1 MAKEGRKHTAQ
12 CQIDI
17 LWGGGPQTDAKV
29 PSLVLCPFSDYL
41 LIVVE
46 VRKLLRGDGLGGDM
60 KSEYTLGIANRSLAV
75 RFAVTAVVVL
85 AALFVFSP
93 VSHAQITGTITGTV
107 SDSSGAIVPGA
118 SVSLQN
124 EASKDMR
131 GTVSDS
137 AGYFAFPGVLPG
149 TYTVRVES
157 KGFKAFQQSGVEM
170 QASDKRNVN
179 VTLSVG
185 QTTETVTVEA
195 HTDLVPVDSGA
206 RSFELSSQ
214 DFARLPMISRNASEL
229 LMSLPGA
236 VVTPNGNSSSA
247 QGGMDFTQSG
257 SVGSSAG
264 NGVSIAGAPY
274 RGGTALLMDGTNI
287 IDEGCDCTS
296 IAVPNPDMVQE
307 VKVQTSA
314 FGADGAKGPV
324 VVDFI
329 SKSGGAQYHGE
340 GYLFVRNAIF
350 NSDSWQLNNQGDN
363 VQTGDHYYYPGGNF
377 GGPIPGMKKKLF
389 FWFGYEHFYQLATG
403 GTIDESYIPTTDMMA
418 GNFGP
423 TAANNA
429 LCQADKGV
437 NAQSTSPDAAGT
449 YCYDPTTGKGPGG
462 AAIANAA
469 AVPLDP
475 GATSLMAMIEKWDA
489 PNADPSKTPGGY
501 NYFEPIPAR
510 HNGYLYRGRGDYDF
524 NENNKIF
531 VTYQYAS
538 DAQPADGNSHMWWL
552 PGDSVVFPGGGLT
565 QAQQAKTITG
575 NFLHVFNATLTNQA
589 TAFWTWYWGPQTPS
603 NFSAVL
609 RSTNNYPAAYGT
621 QFAKTNPLPS
631 TMVPGWNGVNYAL
644 PDFSQ
649 WDVFSGTGGSYYIKK
664 QNPAFADDLTK
675 VYKNHTLKT
684 GFYYEM
690 TGNNQ
695 ANFNP
700 INGGFSFG
708 GISTPL
714 ADAVTGALQGTQNP
728 TANFMMGIASNYN
741 EQSSLPLNDQA
752 YKTFSFYGQDSW
764 KVTRRFTLDYGI
776 RFDHIGHWYDRDGYG
791 NAVWVPGDIIGDVL
805 KGKVF
810 PGVEWHAIDPGIP
823 LSGTPNRL
831 FHFSPR
837 FGIAYDIFGTGRTVL
852 RGGWGVYFFNDQ
864 VNDYSGP
871 LALAQQSIQTG
882 LPGNTTVLFGE
893 TGLLPK
899 PAGAF
904 QSPSSGPGTILNPSD
919 YDVPYTTNWNLTI
932 DQRLPWNSHLE
943 VAYEGNDSE
952 GLFFGGQVGGGGNLG
967 GSDLINQNKT
977 PLGAFFAN
985 DPWTGSIAQ
994 DPENV
999 CGTFP
1004 DGTPVNVGGT
1014 GGCMNGQADYH
1025 PYGTMNIAGKPI
1037 NVYGTQSIDVES
1049 HSAYA
1054 NYNALEVLW
1063 AKQAGK
1069 FTFNTSFL
1077 WSKALGFGNGNLDPF
1092 NERANYV
1099 VLPIDRPYVW
1109 NSSYA
1114 YDLGKAYHGDNKV
1127 LGGAANGW
1135 TIAGTTTW
1143 QKGGDMQS
1151 QISENLNLGLQYSFA
1166 NAACG
1171 GGVCNDGLSQR
1182 SFFGTD
1188 AAINIQPVETA
1199 NPTSGL
1205 ATSQYAKLSAFAVP
1219 AVPTGTPL
1227 ELATAGGGDQ
1237 VIGYTPYSVTANG
1250 PSQLPYISMPAFFDS
1265 DLAIYKTFHITER
1278 HTIEFRVTANNFL
1291 NHPLVGYSNDNFLTL
1306 KYSIDPTNKGG
1317 GYTFVP
1323 PAGNVT
1329 PANWGTTDTKYTPI
1343 TSAYG
1348 RILQFGLKYAF

>member
-1 MAKEGRKHTAQ
+1 M
-12 CQIDI
+12 
-17 LWGGGPQTDAKV
+17 
-29 PSLVLCPFSDYL
+29 
-41 LIVVE
+41 IVAA

-60 KSEYTLGIANRSLAV
+60 KSEYTFGIAKRSLAV
-75 RFAVTAVVVL
+75 RFAVTAFVVL
-85 AALFVFSP
+85 TALFLFSP

-107 SDSSGAIVPGA
+107 ADSSGAIVPGA

-137 AGYFAFPGVLPG
+137 AGYFAFPNVFPG

-157 KGFKAFQQSGVEM
+157 KGFKAFQQSGIEM

-179 VTLSVG
+179 VTLTVG

-206 RSFELSSQ
+206 RSFDLTSQ

-236 VVTPNGNSSSA
+236 VVTPNGNASGA
-247 QGGMDFTQSG
+247 QGGTDFTQAG
-257 SVGSSAG
+257 SVGSSVG
-264 NGVSIAGAPY
+264 NGVSISGAPY

-350 NSDSWQLNNQGDN
+350 NSDSWQQNDAGYN
-363 VQTGDHYYYPGGNF
+363 VATGDHYYYPGGNF
-377 GGPIPGMKKKLF
+377 GGPVPGMKKKLF
-389 FWFGYEHFYQLATG
+389 FWFGYEHFYQLASG
-403 GTIDESYIPTTDMMA
+403 GTIDQAYVPTALMAA
-418 GNFGP
+418 GNFSSGGVGTP
-423 TAANNA
+423 NANDL
-429 LCQADKGV
+429 LCMADKGV
-437 NAQSTSPDAAGT
+437 MAASTATAAAGT
-449 YCYDPTTGKGPGG
+449 YCYDPTGPGG
-462 AAIANAA
+462 AAHGGAIAGPNLLTAG
-469 AVPLDP
+469 PGGTSLIDP
-475 GATSLMAMIEKWDA
+475 GAMALMGMIEKWDP
-489 PNADPSKTPGGY
+489 PNADPSKIPGGY
-501 NYFEPIPAR
+501 NYYTPIAAR

-524 NENNKIF
+524 NESNKLF

-552 PGDSVVFPGGGLT
+552 PGNSVVFPGGGLT

-589 TAFWTWYWGPQTPS
+589 TAFWTWYWGPQTPTDF
-603 NFSAVL
+603 NAVL
-609 RSTNNYPAAYGT
+609 RSTVGYPPASLGYGT
-621 QFAKTNPLPS
+621 QFAKTLPLPQ
-631 TMVPGWNGVNYAL
+631 TMVPGWNNYNYAL

-708 GISTPL
+708 APSTPQ
-714 ADAVTGALQGTQNP
+714 ADNVTGALQGTQNP

-764 KVTRRFTLDYGI
+764 KVTRRFTLDYGV

-837 FGIAYDIFGTGRTVL
+837 FGMAYDIFGTGRTVV

-871 LALAQQSIQTG
+871 LALAQQSIQTS
-882 LPGNTTVLFGE
+882 LPSAQTVLFSE
-893 TGLLPK
+893 TGALPK
-899 PAGAF
+899 PTAAF
-904 QSPSSGPGTILNPSD
+904 TSPSGGPGSILNPED
-919 YDVPYTTNWNLTI
+919 YNVPYTTNWNLTI

-952 GLFFGGQVGGGGNLG
+952 ALFFGGQVSGGGNFG
-967 GSDLINQNKT
+967 GGDLINVNKT
-977 PLGAFFAN
+977 PLGAFFLP
-985 DPWTGSIAQ
+985 DPWTGGIAQ
-994 DPENV
+994 DPENA

-1004 DGTPVNVGGT
+1004 DGSAVNTLPCTAGK
-1014 GGCMNGQADYH
+1014 QADYH
-1025 PYGTMNIAGKPI
+1025 PFGVMNVGTSAAPNLV
-1037 NVYGTQSIDVES
+1037 NVYGTNSINVEQ
-1049 HSAYA
+1049 HSGYA

-1063 AKQAGK
+1063 AKQAGR

-1077 WSKALGFGNGNLDPF
+1077 WSKALGFGDGGINPF
-1092 NERANYV
+1092 VERANYTI
-1099 VLPIDRPYVW
+1099 LPIDRPYAW

-1114 YDLGKAYHGDNKV
+1114 FDEGKIYHGDNKIV
-1127 LGGAANGW
+1127 GGAANGW

-1143 QKGGDMQS
+1143 QKGGDMQTQS
-1151 QISENLNLGLQYSFA
+1151 SYNLGMALQYTFVDA
-1166 NAACG
+1166 G
-1171 GGVCNDGLSQR
+1171 GNTVTDGLSQR

-1188 AAINIQPVETA
+1188 ANINIQPVETC

-1205 ATSQYAKLSAFAVP
+1205 ATSQYAKLSCFAAPSVP
-1219 AVPTGTPL
+1219 SGTPL
-1227 ELATAGGGDQ
+1227 KLADPNVAGGDVATTGFKQ
-1237 VIGYTPYSVTANG
+1237 YSVVANG
-1250 PSQLPYISMPAFFDS
+1250 PGQLPYIPMPAFFDS
-1265 DLAIYKTFHITER
+1265 DLALYKTFHITER

-1291 NHPLVGYSNDNFLTL
+1291 NHPLIGYANSAPITL
-1306 KYSIDPTNKGG
+1306 KYSLDPTNKGN
-1317 GYTFVP
+1317 GYTFVSP
-1323 PAGNVT
+1323 GSGVT
-1329 PANWGTTDTKYTPI
+1329 PDNWGITTTKYTPI

-1348 RILQFGLKYAF
+1348 RIVQFGLKYAF

>member
-1 MAKEGRKHTAQ
+1 
-12 CQIDI
+12 
-17 LWGGGPQTDAKV
+17 
-29 PSLVLCPFSDYL
+29 
-41 LIVVE
+41 
-46 VRKLLRGDGLGGDM
+46 M
-60 KSEYTLGIANRSLAV
+60 KSEFTFEFTLGTVKRSLSV
-75 RFAVTAVVVL
+75 RFAVTAFVVL
-85 AALFVFSP
+85 AVLFIFSP

-107 SDSSGAIVPGA
+107 ADSSGAVVPGA
-118 SVSLQN
+118 SVSLMN

-157 KGFKAFQQSGVEM
+157 KGFKAFQQSDIILE
-170 QASDKRNVN
+170 ASDKRNIN
-179 VTLSVG
+179 VTLTVG

-296 IAVPNPDMVQE
+296 IAVPNPDMVEE

-340 GYLFVRNAIF
+340 GYFFVRNAIF
-350 NSDSWQLNNQGDN
+350 NSDSWQLNHQGQN

-377 GGPIPGMKKKLF
+377 GGPVPGMKKKLF
-389 FWFGYEHFYQLATG
+389 FWFGYEHFYQLASG
-403 GTIDESYIPTTDMMA
+403 GTIDQSYVPTADMAA
-418 GNFGP
+418 GNFSA

-429 LCQADKGV
+429 LCMADKGV
-437 NAQSTSPDAAGT
+437 TADSTASAASGT

-462 AAIANAA
+462 AAIASAA

-475 GATSLMAMIEKWDA
+475 GATSLMAMIEKWDP

-501 NYFEPIPAR
+501 NYFVPIAAR

-524 NENNKIF
+524 NESNKLF

-538 DAQPADGNSHMWWL
+538 DSQPSDGNSHMWWL
-552 PGDSVVFPGGGLT
+552 PGNSVVFPGGGLT

-575 NFLHVFNATLTNQA
+575 NFLHVFSPTLTNQA
-589 TAFWTWYWGPQTPS
+589 TAFWTWYWGPQTPA
-603 NFSAVL
+603 NFNAVL
-609 RSTNNYPAAYGT
+609 RSTNNYPAGYGT
-621 QFAKTNPLPS
+621 QFTKANPLPS
-631 TMVPGWNGVNYAL
+631 TMVPGWNGVGYAL

-700 INGGFSFG
+700 INGAFSFG

-714 ADAVTGALQGTQNP
+714 VDATNAAAFQGTQNP

-764 KVTRRFTLDYGI
+764 KVTRRFTLDYGV

-791 NAVWVPGDIIGDVL
+791 NAVWVPGDIIGDVQ

-837 FGIAYDIFGTGRTVL
+837 FGVAYDVFGTGETVV

-904 QSPSSGPGTILNPSD
+904 QSPSSGPGFILNPND
-919 YDVPYTTNWNLTI
+919 YNVPYTTNWNLTI

-943 VAYEGNDSE
+943 VAYEGNDSG

-967 GSDLINQNKT
+967 GNDLINVNKT
-977 PLGAFFAN
+977 PLGAYFLPNPF
-985 DPWTGSIAQ
+985 TGSIAT

-999 CGTFP
+999 CGKYP
-1004 DGTPVNVGGT
+1004 DGTQVNTGGT
-1014 GGCMNGQADYH
+1014 APCLNGQADYR
-1025 PYGTMNIAGKPI
+1025 PYGTMNIAGKPV
-1037 NVYGTQSIDVES
+1037 NVYGTQSIYVEQ
-1049 HSAYA
+1049 HAAYA

-1063 AKQAGK
+1063 AKQAGR

-1077 WSKALGFGNGNLDPF
+1077 WSKALGFGNGNIDPF

-1114 YDLGKAYHGDNKV
+1114 FDLGRAYHGDNKV

-1135 TIAGTTTW
+1135 TIAGITTW

-1151 QISENLNLGLQYSFA
+1151 QSSENLGMSLQYAFA
-1166 NAACG
+1166 NAACSG
-1171 GGVCNDGLSQR
+1171 GICTDGVSQR
-1182 SFFGTD
+1182 SFYGTD
-1188 AAINIQPVETA
+1188 ASINIQPVETC

-1205 ATSQYAKLSAFAVP
+1205 ATSQYAKLSCFAVP
-1219 AVPTGTPL
+1219 AVPAGTPQ
-1227 ELATAGGGDQ
+1227 ELTVKGGDQ
-1237 VIGYTPYSVTANG
+1237 VVGYTPYSIVKNG
-1250 PSQLPYISMPAFFDS
+1250 PAQLPYISMPAFFDS

-1278 HTIEFRVTANNFL
+1278 HTVEFRVTANNFL
-1291 NHPLVGYSNDNFLTL
+1291 NHPLVGYSNSNFLTL
-1306 KYSIDPTNKGG
+1306 KYSLDPTNKGN

-1329 PANWGTTDTKYTPI
+1329 PTNWGTTDTKFTPI

-1348 RILQFGLKYAF
+1348 RILQFGLKYSF

>member
-1 MAKEGRKHTAQ
+1 
-12 CQIDI
+12 
-17 LWGGGPQTDAKV
+17 
-29 PSLVLCPFSDYL
+29 
-41 LIVVE
+41 
-46 VRKLLRGDGLGGDM
+46 M
-60 KSEYTLGIANRSLAV
+60 KSEFTLGIANRSLAV
-75 RFAVTAVVVL
+75 RCTMTAVVVL
-85 AALFVFSP
+85 AALFLFSP

-137 AGYFAFPGVLPG
+137 AGYFAFPNVFPG

-157 KGFKAFQQSGVEM
+157 KGFKAFQQSGIEM

-179 VTLSVG
+179 VTLAVG

-195 HTDLVPVDSGA
+195 HTDIVPVDSGA
-206 RSFELSSQ
+206 RSFDLTSQ
-214 DFARLPMISRNASEL
+214 DFQRLPMISRNASEL
-229 LMSLPGA
+229 LMALPGA
-236 VVTPNGNSSSA
+236 VLTPNGNASGA
-247 QGGMDFTQSG
+247 QGGTDFTQSG
-257 SVGSSAG
+257 SVGSSVG
-264 NGVSIAGAPY
+264 NGVSISGAPY

-403 GTIDESYIPTTDMMA
+403 GTIDESYVPTALMAA
-418 GNFGP
+418 GNFSSGGVGTP
-423 TAANNA
+423 NANDA
-429 LCQADKGV
+429 LCMADKGV
-437 NAQSTSPDAAGT
+437 MADSTATAAAGT
-449 YCYDPTTGKGPGG
+449 FCYDPTTGKGPLG
-462 AAIANAA
+462 ATIASAG

-475 GATSLMAMIEKWDA
+475 GAVSLMGMIEKWDP
-489 PNADPSKTPGGY
+489 PNANPANTPGGY

-538 DAQPADGNSHMWWL
+538 DAQPSDGNSHMWWL

-575 NFLHVFNATLTNQA
+575 NFLHVFSPSLTNQA
-589 TAFWTWYWGPQTPS
+589 TAFWTWYWGPQTPTD
-603 NFSAVL
+603 FSAVL
-609 RSTNNYPAAYGT
+609 RSTNNYPTSYGT
-621 QFAKTNPLPS
+621 QFAKTNALPS

-675 VYKNHTLKT
+675 VYKNHTLKA

-700 INGGFSFG
+700 INGAFSFG

-714 ADAVTGALQGTQNP
+714 ADAVNPANLQGTQNP

-764 KVTRRFTLDYGI
+764 KVTRRFTLDYGV

-791 NAVWVPGDIIGDVL
+791 NAVWVPGDVISDVL

-810 PGVEWHAIDPGIP
+810 PGVEWHGIDPGIP

-837 FGIAYDIFGTGRTVL
+837 FGVAYDIFGTGKTVV

-871 LALAQQSIQTG
+871 LATAQQSIQTG

-904 QSPSSGPGTILNPSD
+904 QSPSGSPGTILNPND
-919 YDVPYTTNWNLTI
+919 YNVPYTTNWNLTI

-952 GLFFGGQVGGGGNLG
+952 ALFFGGQVGGGGNLG
-967 GSDLINQNKT
+967 GSDLINVNKT
-977 PLGAFFAN
+977 PLGAFFAP
-985 DPWTGSIAQ
+985 DPWTTGVAQ

-999 CGTFP
+999 CGSFP
-1004 DGTPVNVGGT
+1004 DGTSVNTVP
-1014 GGCMNGQADYH
+1014 CKYGQADYH
-1025 PYGTMNIAGKPI
+1025 PYGTMNIAGNAI

-1077 WSKALGFGNGNLDPF
+1077 WSKALGFGNGNIDPF

-1151 QISENLNLGLQYSFA
+1151 QSSENLGLGLNYSYQFVA
-1166 NAACG
+1166 E
-1171 GGVCNDGLSQR
+1171 DGNTYTASSNLSQR

-1205 ATSQYAKLSAFAVP
+1205 ATSQYAKLSAFAMP
-1219 AVPTGTPL
+1219 ATPVGAPL
-1227 ELATAGGGDQ
+1227 ELAVPKCSGGAVKDCNATGF
-1237 VIGYTPYSVTANG
+1237 ITPPGGFTPYAVTANG

-1278 HTIEFRVTANNFL
+1278 HTVEFRVTANNFL
-1291 NHPLVGYSNDNFLTL
+1291 NHPLVGYSNGNFLSL
-1306 KYSIDPTNKGG
+1306 KYSIDPTNHGG

-1329 PANWGTTDTKYTPI
+1329 TANWGTTDTKYTPI

>member
-1 MAKEGRKHTAQ
+1 
-12 CQIDI
+12 
-17 LWGGGPQTDAKV
+17 
-29 PSLVLCPFSDYL
+29 
-41 LIVVE
+41 
-46 VRKLLRGDGLGGDM
+46 M
-60 KSEYTLGIANRSLAV
+60 KSEYTLGIAKRSLAV
-75 RFAVTAVVVL
+75 RFAVTAFAVL
-85 AALFVFSP
+85 AALFLFSP

-107 SDSSGAIVPGA
+107 SDSSGAVVPGA
-118 SVSLQN
+118 SVSLMN
-124 EASKDMR
+124 EASKDIR

-137 AGYFAFPGVLPG
+137 SGYFAFAGVLPG

-157 KGFKAFQQSGVEM
+157 KGFKAYQQSSVSLE
-170 QASDKRNVN
+170 ASDKRNVN
-179 VTLSVG
+179 ITLAVG

-206 RSFELSSQ
+206 RSFDLTSQ
-214 DFARLPMISRNASEL
+214 DFQRLPMISRNASEL

-257 SVGSSAG
+257 SVGSSIG
-264 NGVSIAGAPY
+264 NGVSISGAPY

-350 NSDSWQLNNQGDN
+350 NSDSWQLNQAGQN

-403 GTIDESYIPTTDMMA
+403 GTIDESYVPTADMAA

-429 LCQADKGV
+429 LCMADKGV
-437 NAQSTSPDAAGT
+437 PADSTAIVAAGT
-449 YCYDPTTGKGPGG
+449 YCYDPTTGAGRGG
-462 AAIANAA
+462 AAIGNANLTMNGA
-469 AVPLDP
+469 
-475 GATSLMAMIEKWDA
+475 GATPDAGGLALMAMIQKWDA
-489 PNADPSKTPGGY
+489 PNADPTKISGGY
-501 NYFEPIPAR
+501 NYFLPVPAR
-510 HNGYLYRGRGDYDF
+510 HNGYLYRGRGDYDL

-538 DAQPADGNSHMWWL
+538 DAQPSDGNSHMWWL
-552 PGDSVVFPGGGLT
+552 PGDSVQFPGGGLT

-589 TAFWTWYWGPQTPS
+589 TAFWTWYWGPQTPTDF
-603 NFSAVL
+603 NAVT
-609 RSTNNYPAAYGT
+609 RNTVGYPAAYGT
-621 QFAKTNPLPS
+621 QFAKTNALPS
-631 TMVPGWNGVNYAL
+631 TMVPGWNGSNYAL

-700 INGGFSFG
+700 INGAFSFN

-714 ADAVTGALQGTQNP
+714 ADNVTGALQGTQNP
-728 TANFMMGIASNYN
+728 TANFLLGIASNYN

-791 NAVWVPGDIIGDVL
+791 NAVWVPGDVISDVL

-837 FGIAYDIFGTGRTVL
+837 FGIAYDIFGTGRTVV

-882 LPGNTTVLFGE
+882 LPSNQTVLFSE

-899 PAGAF
+899 PGGAF

-919 YDVPYTTNWNLTI
+919 YNVPYTTNWNLTI

-967 GSDLINQNKT
+967 GNDLINQNKT
-977 PLGAFFAN
+977 PLGAFFAPN
-985 DPWTGSIAQ
+985 PWTGSIAT

-999 CGTFP
+999 CGQYP
-1004 DGTPVNVGGT
+1004 DGSQVNVGGT
-1014 GGCMNGQADYH
+1014 APCENGQADYH
-1025 PYGTMNIAGKPI
+1025 PYGTMNIAGKPV
-1037 NVYGTQSIDVES
+1037 NVYGTQSIYVEQ

-1054 NYNALEVLW
+1054 NYNALEALW

-1077 WSKALGFGNGNLDPF
+1077 WSKALGFGNGNIDPF

-1151 QISENLNLGLQYSFA
+1151 QSSENLGMSLEYLTPFVDEGG
-1166 NAACG
+1166 NAATATQG
-1171 GGVCNDGLSQR
+1171 ISQR

-1188 AAINIQPVETA
+1188 AAINVQPVETA

-1205 ATSQYAKLSAFAVP
+1205 ATSQYAKFSAFAVP
-1219 AVPTGTPL
+1219 AVPVGTPA
-1227 ELATAGGGDQ
+1227 ELTVPKCAGLNTTGCNATGFIDTPGGA
-1237 VIGYTPYSVTANG
+1237 TPYSVTANG

-1291 NHPLVGYSNDNFLTL
+1291 NHPLVGYSNSNFLTL
-1306 KYSIDPTNKGG
+1306 KYGLDPTNKGS
-1317 GYTFVP
+1317 GYSFVA

-1329 PANWGTTDTKYTPI
+1329 QANWGTTDTKYTPI